1 MEWFSRKSLNALV
14 SSIRKENTENM
25 QAVESTFNEVY
36 GNLEELDA
44 KIEALTSQK
53 TAAYLG
59 CSYCGTAYIGRVS
72 ETDTQG
78 V

>member
-59 CSYCGTAYIGRVS
+59 CGYCGMAYIGRVS